1 MNEPLPR
8 SSKESKFGLGIPQH
22 LGWLLGLGLSLMLG
36 LGLVLFFLLM
46 QATNNQ
52 ALYENYYTSILLL
65 NLGVAVLLL
74 LGILWLAHRLYRRFQ
89 QGKFGSRLL
98 LKLAAV
104 FALAGFVPGV
114 LIYGVSYQFVARSI
128 ESWFDIK
135 VEGALE
141 AGLNLG
147 RTTLETLSSDVGNK
161 TRAAS
166 QTLQEASD
174 MTAALSLERIREQLD
189 ARDVV
194 LWGSNGN
201 LLAIAGPSQ
210 LQLSPQ
216 RPTPQQFR
224 QAKFQTVTWT
234 EGLEEAL
241 EVQSEVLIKS
251 LTFVPASTF
260 KITNEG
266 RYLMVVARVP
276 ANLVVNAALVNEAY
290 REYQERALAREG
302 LKRMYIGTL
311 TLSLFLAV
319 MGAVLLA
326 AVLGNQITRPL
337 LLLAEGVR
345 QVASGDLTPKTV
357 TQSQDELGGLTRS
370 FADMTQQLSD
380 ARQAIQN
387 SMSQVS
393 DARARLQTILDNLT
407 AGVLVLSPKGEVQTA
422 NPGALRILN
431 LSLSQLEGHQLVNV
445 TRISGWAVQVE
456 RLYKG
461 LVEDPSVSNGDHW
474 QHSFEIGSTS
484 GQMISTSVPSMTLVA
499 RGALLPNKDWLLVF
513 DDISE
518 IVSAQRTQAWGEVA
532 RRLAHEIKNPLTPIQ
547 LSAERLEKKLSGKLD
562 DSDHAVMTKSVK
574 TIVDQVEAMKR
585 MVNEFRDFG
594 RLPPAE
600 LQTLDLNELVAEVLQ
615 LYGGEDTPAI
625 GIHQDLELSCP
636 AIQGDPQQLRQV
648 LHNLLQNAQDASAL
662 VYPLDS
668 ETSLVTVMTRWLK
681 DQNKVVLKVQ
691 DSGSGFPEAILK
703 RAFEPYVTTKSKGTG
718 LGLAVVK
725 KIAEEHA
732 ARIHISN
739 REAEGKVFGAEV
751 SLSFDVHHPK

>member
-8 SSKESKFGLGIPQH
+8 SSKESRFGLGIPQH

-52 ALYENYYTSILLL
+52 ALYENYYTSILFL

-74 LGILWLAHRLYRRFQ
+74 LGIIWLAHRLYRRFQ

-147 RTTLETLSSDVGNK
+147 RTTLETLSSDVSNK

-166 QTLQEASD
+166 QTLQEASG

-216 RPTPQQFR
+216 RPMPQQFR

-260 KITNEG
+260 KISNEV

-276 ANLVVNAALVNEAY
+276 TNLVVNAALVNEAY

-345 QVASGDLTPKTV
+345 QVAAGDLTPKTV

-445 TRISGWAVQVE
+445 NRISGWAVQVE

-461 LVEDPSVSNGDHW
+461 LVEDPSVSNGDH
-474 QHSFEIGSTS
+474 H
-484 GQMISTSVPSMTLVA
+484 
-499 RGALLPNKDWLLVF
+499 
-513 DDISE
+513 
-518 IVSAQRTQAWGEVA
+518 
-532 RRLAHEIKNPLTPIQ
+532 
-547 LSAERLEKKLSGKLD
+547 
-562 DSDHAVMTKSVK
+562 
-574 TIVDQVEAMKR
+574 
-585 MVNEFRDFG
+585 
-594 RLPPAE
+594 RLPIERKAE
-600 LQTLDLNELVAEVLQ
+600 A
-615 LYGGEDTPAI
+615 
-625 GIHQDLELSCP
+625 
-636 AIQGDPQQLRQV
+636 
-648 LHNLLQNAQDASAL
+648 
-662 VYPLDS
+662 
-668 ETSLVTVMTRWLK
+668 
-681 DQNKVVLKVQ
+681 
-691 DSGSGFPEAILK
+691 
-703 RAFEPYVTTKSKGTG
+703 
-718 LGLAVVK
+718 
-725 KIAEEHA
+725 
-732 ARIHISN
+732 
-739 REAEGKVFGAEV
+739 
-751 SLSFDVHHPK
+751 